1 MKSSPELLKAS
12 QRKPLAEAVAHR
24 VRWSMYLILG
34 LVAALGAWQTYQI
47 ESAVRHRLKNEELQ
61 ELLHQHHLAV
71 ERMGRHLLAQ
81 GQPAVPSLGLVP
93 QPRASL
99 ATELKDDD
107 RRQLRLNMLLLD
119 PDLQL
124 FDFSPS
130 LETLYFNWQR
140 QRQKVWPLLAQK
152 ADEKPGANDRSKA
165 PSAVMPKQS
174 RSALNELHALNALVE
189 LDVLL
194 ADVSYVYT
202 RTGPGKKDL
211 TTFIVEKDAPG
222 FSVSKEIHKMG
233 MRTSPTAELAFQNCK
248 VPETARVGQE
258 GESAIHMMKNLEIER
273 ITIAG
278 ISLGVAQACVDQCIK
293 YAGERKQFGK
303 NLANFQMIQ
312 KMIAEMATE
321 TETMRRLLY
330 TVCYEYD
337 HGHKSNTLASMVKL
351 QLPKMATKIA
361 LDAIQL
367 HGGYGYSREFP
378 VERLMRDNKL
388 NEIGAGTNEVMIM
401 IIAKNLLKDALKE

>member
-1 MKSSPELLKAS
+1 MWFFTPEERELQKTCRDFARAEIAPMAEKLDTEEKFNLKAF
-12 QRKPLAEAVAHR
+12 RG
-24 VRWSMYLILG
+24 MGDLG
-34 LVAALGAWQTYQI
+34 VLGITADPDYGGAGLGATAATIVMEEFGKADPGTTLSYLAHSI
-47 ESAVRHRLKNEELQ
+47 LCVNNINSNASAE
-61 ELLHQHHLAV
+61 
-71 ERMGRHLLAQ
+71 
-81 GQPAVPSLGLVP
+81 
-93 QPRASL
+93 
-99 ATELKDDD
+99 
-107 RRQLRLNMLLLD
+107 
-119 PDLQL
+119 
-124 FDFSPS
+124 
-130 LETLYFNWQR
+130 
-140 QRQKVWPLLAQK
+140 QK
-152 ADEKPGANDRSKA
+152 AKYLPKLISGEHIGCMAMSEPGYGSDAVGMQTKAVKTGNDYVINGSK
-165 PSAVMPKQS
+165 MWIT
-174 RSALNELHALNALVE
+174 NGNM
-189 LDVLL
+189 

-202 RTGPGKKDL
+202 RTGTGKKDL
-211 TTFIVEKDAPG
+211 TTFIVEKGAPG

-248 VPETARVGQE
+248 VPESARVGAE
-258 GESAIHMMKNLEIER
+258 GDSTIHMMKNLEIER

>member
-1 MKSSPELLKAS
+1 MWFFTPEERELQKTCRDFARAEIAPMAEKLDTEEKFNLKAF
-12 QRKPLAEAVAHR
+12 RG
-24 VRWSMYLILG
+24 MGDLG
-34 LVAALGAWQTYQI
+34 VLGITADPEYGGAGLGATAATI
-47 ESAVRHRLKNEELQ
+47 VMEEFGKADPGTTLSFLAHSILCVNNIDKNASAE
-61 ELLHQHHLAV
+61 
-71 ERMGRHLLAQ
+71 
-81 GQPAVPSLGLVP
+81 
-93 QPRASL
+93 
-99 ATELKDDD
+99 
-107 RRQLRLNMLLLD
+107 
-119 PDLQL
+119 
-124 FDFSPS
+124 
-130 LETLYFNWQR
+130 
-140 QRQKVWPLLAQK
+140 QK
-152 ADEKPGANDRSKA
+152 AKYLPKLISGEHIGCMAMSEPGYGSDAVGMQTKAVKTGNDYVINGAKMWITNGS
-165 PSAVMPKQS
+165 M
-174 RSALNELHALNALVE
+174 
-189 LDVLL
+189 

-211 TTFIVEKDAPG
+211 TTFLVEKGAPG

-248 VPETARVGQE
+248 VPASARVGAE
-258 GESAIHMMKNLEIER
+258 GDSTVHMMKNLEIER

-312 KMIAEMATE
+312 KMVAEMATE
-321 TETMRRLLY
+321 TEAMRRLLY
-330 TVCYEYD
+330 TVCYEFD

-388 NEIGAGTNEVMIM
+388 IEIGAGTNEVMIM

>member
-1 MKSSPELLKAS
+1 MWFFTPEERELQKTCRDFARVEIAPMAEKLDTEEKFNLKAF
-12 QRKPLAEAVAHR
+12 RGMGH
-24 VRWSMYLILG
+24 LG
-34 LVAALGAWQTYQI
+34 VLGITADPEYGGAGLGATAATIVMEEFSKADPGTTLSYLAHSI
-47 ESAVRHRLKNEELQ
+47 LCVNNIDKN
-61 ELLHQHHLAV
+61 
-71 ERMGRHLLAQ
+71 
-81 GQPAVPSLGLVP
+81 
-93 QPRASL
+93 AS
-99 ATELKDDD
+99 TE
-107 RRQLRLNMLLLD
+107 
-119 PDLQL
+119 
-124 FDFSPS
+124 
-130 LETLYFNWQR
+130 
-140 QRQKVWPLLAQK
+140 QK
-152 ADEKPGANDRSKA
+152 AKYLPKLISGEHIGCMAMSEPGYGSDAVSMQTKA
-165 PSAVMPKQS
+165 VKTGTDYVINGAKMWITNGSM
-174 RSALNELHALNALVE
+174 
-189 LDVLL
+189 

>member
-1 MKSSPELLKAS
+1 MWFFTPEERAIQKTCRDFARSELAPMAEILDTQERFNLKAF
-12 QRKPLAEAVAHR
+12 KGMGDIGV
-24 VRWSMYLILG
+24 LG
-34 LVAALGAWQTYQI
+34 ITADPEYGGAGLGATAATI
-47 ESAVRHRLKNEELQ
+47 VMEEF
-61 ELLHQHHLAV
+61 
-71 ERMGRHLLAQ
+71 G
-81 GQPAVPSLGLVP
+81 
-93 QPRASL
+93 
-99 ATELKDDD
+99 
-107 RRQLRLNMLLLD
+107 
-119 PDLQL
+119 
-124 FDFSPS
+124 
-130 LETLYFNWQR
+130 
-140 QRQKVWPLLAQK
+140 K
-152 ADEKPGANDRSKA
+152 ADPGSTLSYLAHTILCVNNIDKNASPAHKEKYLPKLITGEHIGCMGMSEPGHGSDAVGMQTKA
-165 PSAVMPKQS
+165 VKTGDGYAITGNKMWIT
-174 RSALNELHALNALVE
+174 NGNM
-189 LDVLL
+189 
-194 ADVSYVYT
+194 ADVVYLYT

-211 TTFIVEKDAPG
+211 TTFIVEKGTPG

-233 MRTSPTAELAFQNCK
+233 MRTSPTAELAFQNCR
-248 VPETARVGQE
+248 VPLSARVGEE
-258 GESAIHMMKNLEIER
+258 GDSTVHMMKNLELER

-303 NLANFQMIQ
+303 NLAHFQMIQ

-321 TETMRRLLY
+321 TEAMRRMLY

-401 IIAKNLLKDALKE
+401 IIARNLLHEALKE